1 MGDAAAGY
9 AQPSVHGLGSNN
21 RLSAEAG
28 RQAPLGL
35 ARDCGSRGGGVG
47 SRWLIR
53 CHISSTPAV
62 GRPALHETS
71 GDLTGA
77 RRPTSVLF
85 LSRGTVVNPNRPCWA
100 LDAARGKLLR
110 RLSGADG
117 VSRRR
122 LMCPSV
128 PPDVRSHRLSDRSQD
143 WVSDRVG
150 RLVPIHRG
158 DARSRSG
165 IPHSSRRRGRS
176 CGMPPS

>member
-1 MGDAAAGY
+1 MPLPRILRTITCAFPQQRRWEKARGGRAGSAGLSFQHPY
-9 AQPSVHGLGSNN
+9 GGCRGRVCTPHGARAGEQQSAQRGG
-21 RLSAEAG
+21 G
-28 RQAPLGL
+28 RQALGL

-62 GRPALHETS
+62 GRPALHETYGS
-71 GDLTGA
+71 LTGA

-117 VSRRR
+117 VSCRR

-128 PPDVRSHRLSDRSQD
+128 PRDVRSHRLSDRSQD
-143 WVSDRVG
+143 
-150 RLVPIHRG
+150 
-158 DARSRSG
+158 
-165 IPHSSRRRGRS
+165 
-176 CGMPPS
+176 